1 MINLRPTP
9 LISVISKKKQSKNHS
24 FLYLYPFKTSDT
36 DDVGRTKW
44 LLYARNFILTAFAAA
59 FILSCANIA
68 RPTGGPIDTTPPVFV
83 KSNPKPNQLNF
94 NKSKI
99 EIEFDEIIQVDK
111 PTEKVIVS
119 PAQKNMPQ
127 IQTSGRKVIVELQDS
142 LIPNTTYTIDFSD
155 AISDNNERNPLY
167 NFSFSFA
174 TGTR

>member
-1 MINLRPTP
+1 MMP
-9 LISVISKKKQSKNHS
+9 
-24 FLYLYPFKTSDT
+24 D
-36 DDVGRTKW
+36 RTKW

-94 NKSKI
+94 NKNKI

-119 PAQKNMPQ
+119 PAQK
-127 IQTSGRKVIVELQDS
+127 TCRKYRHQGAKLS
-142 LIPNTTYTIDFSD
+142 
-155 AISDNNERNPLY
+155 
-167 NFSFSFA
+167 
-174 TGTR
+174 

>member
-1 MINLRPTP
+1 M
-9 LISVISKKKQSKNHS
+9 
-24 FLYLYPFKTSDT
+24 
-36 DDVGRTKW
+36 
-44 LLYARNFILTAFAAA
+44 
-59 FILSCANIA
+59 
-68 RPTGGPIDTTPPVFV
+68 
-83 KSNPKPNQLNF
+83 
-94 NKSKI
+94 
-99 EIEFDEIIQVDK
+99 DK

-174 TGTR
+174 TGNSIDTLQIGGILLNAENLEPVTGMLVGLHSNLNDSDAKDCQIRCIRTILHKKHRSGDISHIRTERRKPGLQIR

>member
-1 MINLRPTP
+1 MMP
-9 LISVISKKKQSKNHS
+9 
-24 FLYLYPFKTSDT
+24 D
-36 DDVGRTKW
+36 RTKW

-94 NKSKI
+94 NKNKI

-119 PAQKNMPQ
+119 PC
-127 IQTSGRKVIVELQDS
+127 RKYRHQGAKL
-142 LIPNTTYTIDFSD
+142 L
-155 AISDNNERNPLY
+155 
-167 NFSFSFA
+167 
-174 TGTR
+174 